1 MIYYLSTNC
10 PMTQDND
17 WLNNDE
23 FDEPPLISMLEGNQE
38 TQAMEEAVMLYS
50 PEAEEESLV
59 DSEIMS
65 VKQANEQKLLS
76 IDGVVAVAIERNAIG
91 DDEIVVYL
99 SNPTA
104 QKHIPKQL
112 EGFSLRIEITGG
124 FDAY

>member
-1 MIYYLSTNC
+1 
-10 PMTQDND
+10 MTQDND